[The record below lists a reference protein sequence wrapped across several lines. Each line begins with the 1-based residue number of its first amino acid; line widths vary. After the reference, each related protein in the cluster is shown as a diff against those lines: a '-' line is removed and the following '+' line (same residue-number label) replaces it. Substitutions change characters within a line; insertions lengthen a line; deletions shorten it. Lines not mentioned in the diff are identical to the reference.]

1 VAQLRLGPGST
12 IDTISHL
19 LGIVALAAALGLAAL
34 AVIGLIVSVAQ
45 VTVRGRV
52 FVIPFR
58 AADMQRVDLT
68 VLFSNRL
75 VDMERRWRSLAHEIQ
90 MLRSSVGATSRD
102 ASLTEN
108 AVIRASAD
116 EGGGPSRH
124 ATTLQLAGSPIT
136 SGQRL
141 LESLPR
147 PGDSPFKDVA
157 AGPRTTGDEVLDD
170 VLLIAEENSMA
181 DIDFGSMTVS
191 GVSFSLQAFVALFR
205 RLPGVFARRVLHGAI
220 SPMGDGSVLSVT
232 LDQRP
237 LPGRFPRYRAS
248 CTVHVIGEDWIHGV
262 DGAAFGLAK
271 ARIDQLRDAG
281 LPAAAGA
288 GAPKSTRS
296 ETVARAEI
304 EAESWDACEAFL
316 EGYAAQL
323 RHYLS
328 GRGSD
333 RDTALDHYENAL
345 RFQSG
350 YARAAY
356 NRATLL
362 YNKYLPAANREAIV
376 RFREATSSTDP
387 RVRALAYSGLAMAY
401 CQARHRFDGAEDGLV
416 SKAVD
421 ASQDALSLDPDLEEA
436 RFAVAWAYQALG
448 DPERAV
454 SEYESVVRLPTD
466 TSAGR
471 RIKSFALN
479 NAGWIWM
486 HEFEKR
492 KGAVA
497 RAEAYFW
504 TALQYYPN
512 KIAYVNVADVA
523 RTAHRYDDAIG
534 LFERALDLDPAYV
547 NAWNERAMLE
557 VEMAREAARG
567 GRRKRA
573 DVLAADARLHHQRAI
588 HLACDEAYEGRLR
601 RDFEAAEAQ
610 YTQSL
615 ARGAAG

>member
-1 VAQLRLGPGST
+1 L
-12 IDTISHL
+12 
-19 LGIVALAAALGLAAL
+19 AALGIAAL
-34 AVIGLIVSVAQ
+34 AVIGLIVSVAH
-45 VTVRGRV
+45 VTIRGRV

-58 AADMQRVDLT
+58 ADDGQRVDIT
-68 VLFSNRL
+68 VLFANRL

-90 MLRSSVGATSRD
+90 MLRATVGTSSQDATLNESAEIRTTAD
-102 ASLTEN
+102 E
-108 AVIRASAD
+108 RASPA
-116 EGGGPSRH
+116 GH
-124 ATTLQLAGSPIT
+124 ATTLQLATSPIT
-136 SGQRL
+136 SGQTL
-141 LESLPR
+141 GESLAR
-147 PGDSPFKDVA
+147 SGGSSFKDVA
-157 AGPRTTGDEVLDD
+157 AGPRTTGDEILDD

-205 RLPGVFARRVLHGAI
+205 RLPGLFARRVLHGAI
-220 SPMGDGSVLSVT
+220 TPMGDGSVLSVT

-237 LPGRFPRYRAS
+237 LPRRYARYRAS
-248 CTVHVIGEDWIHGV
+248 CTVHVIGGDWIHGV

-271 ARIDQLRDAG
+271 ARLDQLYAG
-281 LPAAAGA
+281 LPEAPGT
-288 GAPKSTRS
+288 GAPTPARS
-296 ETVARAEI
+296 ETVAKAEI
-304 EAESWDACEAFL
+304 EAQSWDACEAFL

-333 RDTALDHYENAL
+333 RDIALSHYQNAL
-345 RFQSG
+345 KLQGG
-350 YARAAY
+350 YTRAAY

-362 YNKYLPAANREAIV
+362 YNKYLPEANREAIV
-376 RFREATSSTDP
+376 RFSEATSSTDP

-401 CQARHRFDGAEDGLV
+401 CQALHRFDGADERLV

-436 RFAVAWAYQALG
+436 RFAVAWGYQALH

-454 SEYESVVRLPTD
+454 SGYESVVRLPAE

-471 RIKSFALN
+471 RMKSFALN

-486 HEFEKR
+486 HDFEKR
-492 KGAVA
+492 KGGTA

-512 KIAYVNVADVA
+512 KIAYVNLAEVA
-523 RTAHRYDDAIG
+523 RRTHRFADAIK
-534 LFERALDLDPAYV
+534 LFECALDLDPSYV
-547 NAWNERAMLE
+547 NAWNELAMVE
-557 VEMAREAARG
+557 VEVAGDAART
-567 GRRKRA
+567 RRWKHA
-573 DVLAADARLHHQRAI
+573 GVFAADARLHHQRAI
-588 HLACDEAYEGRLR
+588 HLACDVAYEQRLR